1 MRECGSCQK
10 CCEGHLHGEA
20 NGYAFWKS
28 RKCHFLNKCG
38 CSIYE
43 DRPVDPCKS
52 YRCMC
57 LADDKQA
64 IPEWMKPDEVNAILT
79 HRTNGN
85 IEHIELLEAGE
96 TLRSEV
102 LSWAIL
108 YALNNNLNLKYQI
121 NGGWNQIG
129 SPEFLKANL

>member
-1 MRECGSCQK
+1 V
-10 CCEGHLHGEA
+10 
-20 NGYAFWKS
+20 W
-28 RKCHFLNKCG
+28 
-38 CSIYE
+38 
-43 DRPVDPCKS
+43 
-52 YRCMC
+52 

-79 HRTNGN
+79 QRTNGD
-85 IEHIELLEAGE
+85 IEHIELVEAGE

-129 SPEFLKANL
+129 SPEFLKANT